1 MVAKAQ
7 KADAPQPEEPKVPAV
22 QTLNTGLTK
31 LSEEELAELQGVE
44 GAGLTDSVEDRGTP
58 LIYIAQR
65 QTPQAEER
73 DAKYVKGL
81 KPGMVFNN
89 LTGRFWDAEH
99 EGFPICPCFT
109 RVSWDEWTPR
119 DDGGGFHGSHP
130 RNVDMKAMGA
140 KNFVTKQGKVR
151 RDVYT
156 LPNGH
161 ELKLTQK
168 YYAVLP
174 GDWTPVVIP
183 MASVNLGVATRL
195 QALIGDQKAQVG
207 NRVVIKPAFWQIYR
221 LKTVYKTGEGNTSWF
236 EYSVSADGPNENA
249 ELRKFCKAFAIAC
262 QNNEIKESE
271 PIKETSSGPDP
282 KDKDIPI

>member
-1 MVAKAQ
+1 MAKGTPA
-7 KADAPQPEEPKVPAV
+7 AVPAEQKTDV
-22 QTLNTGLTK
+22 ATVTPLKTGLAT
-31 LSEEELAELQGVE
+31 LSEQELAELQGVE

-73 DAKYVKGL
+73 DPKYVKGL

-99 EGFPICPCFT
+99 EGFPILPCFT

-119 DDGGGFHGSHP
+119 LQGGGFHGSHP
-130 RNVDMKAMGA
+130 RNTNLISTA
-140 KNFVTKQGKVR
+140 KPLITPQGKTR
-151 RDVYT
+151 RDVYV

-174 GDWTPVVIP
+174 DDWTPVVIP
-183 MASVNLGVATRL
+183 MTSVNLGAATRL

-207 NRVVIKPAFWQIYR
+207 NRVIIKPGYWQIYR
-221 LKTVYKTGEGNTSWF
+221 LKTVYKTEGQNAWF
-236 EYSVSADGPNENA
+236 EYTVAPDGENSNKD
-249 ELRKFCKAFAIAC
+249 LREFCKQFALAC
-262 QNNEIKESE
+262 QRNDVKEAVPTDSSAGAPNDGDV
-271 PIKETSSGPDP
+271 PI
-282 KDKDIPI
+282 